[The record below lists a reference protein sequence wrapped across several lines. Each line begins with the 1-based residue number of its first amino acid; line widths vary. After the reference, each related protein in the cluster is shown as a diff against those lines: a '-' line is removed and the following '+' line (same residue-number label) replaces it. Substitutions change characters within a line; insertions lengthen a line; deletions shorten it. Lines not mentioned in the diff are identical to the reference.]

1 MPLSVQL
8 SIVAVAIAFVVLAIV
23 TTRAMLRFDKSIER
37 IVERFSR
44 TSEGVNQALL
54 EVGKVTA
61 EAREVV
67 AAFSDIAP
75 HLRRIV
81 QRAEQVGDRA
91 VNLSSMVLDEI
102 EKPVRAAISL
112 VRGVRSG
119 TTSLLNRF
127 TRRHHNGAAP
137 ERKIYQ

>member
-67 AAFSDIAP
+67 AAFSEITP
-75 HLRRIV
+75 LVRRLAG
-81 QRAEQVGDRA
+81 RAERVGDRA

-102 EKPVRAAISL
+102 EKPVRAAVAL

-119 TTSLLNRF
+119 TTTLLQRF
-127 TRRHHNGAAP
+127 TRRYNGVAP
-137 ERKIYQ
+137 HQRGNPQ